1 MFNRRTNRNLH
12 MNHCSLRPSQSSPPS
27 STVQTGSG
35 VTLQDSAFNGKV
47 SIYRADLKNQLD
59 LTVELLQESFSTIL
73 NEKKEQGVKCILSL
87 FVVFCK
93 AEKEEEVTDPPIVI
107 KSDVFACLRSTDVNK
122 KLSAACEQIKERIDE
137 FVRNGSGWVIHHF
150 DRIDLGLLKYDPLK
164 ASSYVKLPYVL
175 RRKHACVNVQ
185 NLEDNKCFLW
195 SILASL
201 HPIESHSY
209 RLQNYLEYE
218 NEINMRNINY
228 PVKVKD
234 LKRIENQNPDISI
247 NIFGFEDEKIFPI
260 RITEKVNANHHV
272 NLLMITDDNNTH
284 YVWIKHFS
292 RLVRSQT
299 TKYKGKK
306 WFYNFCLNG
315 FIREDLLNNHVALCR
330 VRVLTF
336 FFLCF
341 SMHDYV

>member
-1 MFNRRTNRNLH
+1 
-12 MNHCSLRPSQSSPPS
+12 
-27 STVQTGSG
+27 
-35 VTLQDSAFNGKV
+35 
-47 SIYRADLKNQLD
+47 
-59 LTVELLQESFSTIL
+59 
-73 NEKKEQGVKCILSL
+73 
-87 FVVFCK
+87 
-93 AEKEEEVTDPPIVI
+93 
-107 KSDVFACLRSTDVNK
+107 
-122 KLSAACEQIKERIDE
+122 
-137 FVRNGSGWVIHHF
+137 
-150 DRIDLGLLKYDPLK
+150 
-164 ASSYVKLPYVL
+164 
-175 RRKHACVNVQ
+175 
-185 NLEDNKCFLW
+185 
-195 SILASL
+195 
-201 HPIESHSY
+201 
-209 RLQNYLEYE
+209 
-218 NEINMRNINY
+218 MRNINY
-228 PVKVKD
+228 PAKVKD